1 MITKHLFILF
11 LFITSHHQHL
21 PERLEYQT
29 SNHLRNIPTTNSMNK
44 LQTTKHKLL
53 PLAQSRAHMHRQED
67 NSHPASQRMVTR
79 KTNKRKRKENLNK
92 SVCIFISARRIPHAP
107 ASIMHGRTHLLL
119 SLLVSNFSR
128 RRGRFRG
135 WAAAHLRN
143 PSVPRPKRPAL
154 PNQSASFG
162 CDRSRSLTTCSRLA

>member
-1 MITKHLFILF
+1 MIFLKYCPWLVGNKQSLCTPMITKHLFILF

-29 SNHLRNIPTTNSMNK
+29 SNHLRNTPTTNSMNK

-92 SVCIFISARRIPHAP
+92 SVCISISISISISARRIPHAP
-107 ASIMHGRTHLLL
+107 AKHNARTN
-119 SLLVSNFSR
+119 SSAPFTA
-128 RRGRFRG
+128 RF
-135 WAAAHLRN
+135 
-143 PSVPRPKRPAL
+143 K
-154 PNQSASFG
+154 FF
-162 CDRSRSLTTCSRLA
+162 

>member
-1 MITKHLFILF
+1 
-11 LFITSHHQHL
+11 
-21 PERLEYQT
+21 
-29 SNHLRNIPTTNSMNK
+29 
-44 LQTTKHKLL
+44 
-53 PLAQSRAHMHRQED
+53 MHRQED

-92 SVCIFISARRIPHAP
+92 SVCISISARRIPHAP

-128 RRGRFRG
+128 RGGRFRG

-162 CDRSRSLTTCSRLA
+162 RSPDSRSLPHDLLTTRLGFGALGAGDQDCYC